1 MKILLRLQYLG
12 TDFCGWQF
20 QPGVRTVQNTLTEA
34 AEALFGKKCN
44 ITGCS
49 RTDSGVHANDFA
61 ATVELPEGANRI
73 PPSRIPTA
81 FAPFLPSDLS
91 VTSAREVPDDFHPRY
106 DVVAK
111 EYHYK
116 VCLSPVADPFLYGR
130 VWHYTGRVLPD
141 AVERMN
147 ACAEKLVG
155 TKEFTSFMAAGSK
168 IEDTERTVYHCRVT
182 KEGNILTV
190 SVAAN
195 GFLYNMVR
203 IIVGTLMQAACGKL
217 TPEEMEQILLA
228 KDRKRAGLTA
238 PPEGLYLH
246 RVTYPDEQ

>member
-34 AEALFGKKCN
+34 AESLFGKKCS

-61 ATVELPEGANRI
+61 ATVELPKGANRI
-73 PPSRIPTA
+73 PVDRLPTA
-81 FAPFLPSDLS
+81 FAPFLPCDLA
-91 VTSAREVPDDFHPRY
+91 VKSATVVPDEFHPRY
-106 DVVAK
+106 DVESK
-111 EYHYK
+111 EYLYK
-116 VCLSPVADPFLYGR
+116 VHLAPVADPFLYGR

-155 TKEFTSFMAAGSK
+155 TRYFASFMAAGSK
-168 IEDTERTVYHCRVT
+168 IEDTERTVYYCNVT
-182 KEGNILTV
+182 REDDMLYV
-190 SVAAN
+190 RVAAN

-203 IIVGTLMQAACGKL
+203 IIVGTLMQAAAGKL
-217 TPEEMEQILLA
+217 TPAEMEEIIEA
-228 KDRKRAGLTA
+228 KDRKKAGITA
-238 PPEGLYLH
+238 PSDGLYLNK
-246 RVTYPDEQ
+246 VTYPAN